1 MDSDGDKSSSGSDT
15 SVRTVFRLRDGNTT
29 PRPSDTISLGKIES
43 RPLPPIPT
51 FPTSDPLKSAHAEDN
66 EEFVSLNDPSIKVHI
81 AHALESLYTG
91 IMAAQNPMANATAP
105 YTLGGGMPSAGH
117 HSDMQHIWTLVQEL
131 SSVLQQNR
139 ERTDELQDG
148 LARAQVRLNDKEMW
162 DMLRLLTQSFLD
174 QTR

>member
-1 MDSDGDKSSSGSDT
+1 
-15 SVRTVFRLRDGNTT
+15 
-29 PRPSDTISLGKIES
+29 
-43 RPLPPIPT
+43 
-51 FPTSDPLKSAHAEDN
+51 
-66 EEFVSLNDPSIKVHI
+66 
-81 AHALESLYTG
+81 
-91 IMAAQNPMANATAP
+91 
-105 YTLGGGMPSAGH
+105 
-117 HSDMQHIWTLVQEL
+117 MQHIWTLVQEL

>member
-1 MDSDGDKSSSGSDT
+1 
-15 SVRTVFRLRDGNTT
+15 
-29 PRPSDTISLGKIES
+29 
-43 RPLPPIPT
+43 
-51 FPTSDPLKSAHAEDN
+51 
-66 EEFVSLNDPSIKVHI
+66 
-81 AHALESLYTG
+81 
-91 IMAAQNPMANATAP
+91 
-105 YTLGGGMPSAGH
+105 MPSAGH